1 MDGWETENIMLNISG
16 LKLPMIG
23 DMLVGGDVYF
33 VDSGSGVTNNSNNGL
48 HPTKSPLATIAGA
61 LDKCT
66 AANGDF
72 IVVLPGHAETLTAEL
87 AIDVAGVTII
97 GIGNGDNMPTL
108 TINANSIYVNFTADD
123 TKFHNMRVI
132 AGASFG
138 LSSRWARV
146 AASDVAIT
154 ACRFES
160 AYVCYHNVVVVSGD
174 NVKILDST
182 FDYTDATDD
191 TTGIKAQACILNIG
205 GTNVLVKG
213 CRFNDI
219 LTSKSYGWPAVIEGG
234 KLTAS
239 LTVQECTFICRGIA
253 TRTRSAAAS
262 GVMYTIDCRAIS
274 PSSNT
279 ASGALFT
286 HTYQYVVE
294 SYNVGA
300 VNEEALIGAS
310 TSDFRMKTKV
320 VYL

>member
-1 MDGWETENIMLNISG
+1 MLNISG

-23 DMLVGGDVYF
+23 DMLVGGNVYF
-33 VDSGSGVTNNSNNGL
+33 VDSGSGVTNNENNGL
-48 HPTKSPLATIAGA
+48 HPTKGPLATITGA
-61 LDKCT
+61 LAKCT
-66 AANGDF
+66 DANGDF
-72 IVVLPGHAETLTAEL
+72 IVCMPGHAETLTAS
-87 AIDVAGVTII
+87 IQVNKTGVTII
-97 GIGNGDNMPTL
+97 GVGNGDNMPTI
-108 TINANSIYVNFTADD
+108 TVNANSIFGLNVAADD
-123 TKFHNMRVI
+123 VKIHNMRVI

-146 AASDVAIT
+146 AASDVVIS

-160 AYVCYHNVVVVSGD
+160 AYVCYHNVVVISGD
-174 NVKILDST
+174 NVQILDST

-191 TTGIKAQACILNIG
+191 TTGIKAQACILNIA

-213 CRFNDI
+213 CRFNDV

-274 PSSNT
+274 PSANT
-279 ASGALFT
+279 SAGAIYT
-286 HTYQYVVE
+286 YTYQYVIE
-294 SYNVGA
+294 SYDVAA
-300 VNEEALIGAS
+300 VNKHALIGVS
-310 TSDFRMKTKV
+310 TSDIRMKTKV
-320 VYL
+320 VYF